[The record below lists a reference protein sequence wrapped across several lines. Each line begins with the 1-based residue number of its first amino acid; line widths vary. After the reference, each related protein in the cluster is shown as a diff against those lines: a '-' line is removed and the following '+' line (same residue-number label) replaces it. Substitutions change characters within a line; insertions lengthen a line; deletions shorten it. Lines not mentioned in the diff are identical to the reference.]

1 MSSVCL
7 IKDTFIVK
15 DNRSYVVYSPF
26 SKRITRINEFPKED
40 TKTFCLLKELGF
52 FSDPSSAILK
62 DDVNSWR
69 GFRSLTLLLTRK
81 CNLRCIY
88 CYATAKDFGRTMGL
102 NFAIE
107 TLNWFEKQLDGK
119 TLRISF
125 HGGGEPTLE
134 IGLIQ
139 EIISRAYYL
148 SEKSGKKTRFQI
160 VTNGTFDTS
169 IADWLIDNNFGISIS
184 ADGSPDIQ
192 DRNRPFADGSG
203 SSKAVEKTITYLV
216 NKNHPFTVRL
226 TFSPTDDIE
235 RIVRYFGSLGVKSLH
250 IEPLFPYGRD
260 YNQIIFGSNS
270 EQDVHSPSGKEL
282 VESFLRAMDIAKE
295 YGIKITNSHLGHLA
309 KWSGYFCGSACGRS
323 MIVTDDGFISGCLEV
338 VDAQDPDFA
347 TFQLGSF
354 SNEQNLFVVNKNVL
368 ARFQER
374 HSDILSCC
382 KKCFARYV
390 CAGGCAVKAVRA
402 SRSFMDKDISYC
414 EFTKALIP
422 AVIKRIAYL
431 SEI

>member
-1 MSSVCL
+1 MLPVCL
-7 IKDTFIVK
+7 IKDTFVVK
-15 DNRSYVVYSPF
+15 DNGSYVVYSPF
-26 SKRITRINEFPKED
+26 SKKITRINESPKED
-40 TKTFCLLKELGF
+40 SKIFCLLKGLGF
-52 FSDPSSAILK
+52 FSDPPGAILR
-62 DDVNSWR
+62 DNIDSWS
-69 GFRSLTLLLTRK
+69 GFRSLTLLLTRR

-88 CYATAKDFGRTMGL
+88 CYAAAKDFGRTMDL

-107 TLNWFEKQLDGK
+107 TLNWFEKQLNGK
-119 TLRISF
+119 ALRISF

-134 IGLIQ
+134 IGLMQKIVL
-139 EIISRAYYL
+139 RACYL

-160 VTNGTFDTS
+160 VTNGTFDIS

-184 ADGSPDIQ
+184 ADGPSDIQ

-203 SSKAVEKTITYLV
+203 SSKVVEKTITYLV
-216 NKNHPFTVRL
+216 NKKHPFTVRL
-226 TFSPTDDIE
+226 TFSPTDDTG
-235 RIVRYFGSLGVKSLH
+235 RIVRYFGNLGVKSLH

-260 YNQIIFGSNS
+260 YDQIIFGSNS
-270 EQDVHSPSGKEL
+270 EQNVYSPSGKEL
-282 VESFLRAMDIAKE
+282 VESFLRAMDSVKE

-323 MIVTDDGFISGCLEV
+323 MIVTDDQFISGCLEV

-347 TFQLGSF
+347 AFRLGSF
-354 SNEQNLFVVNKNVL
+354 SNKQDSFVINKNVL
-368 ARFQER
+368 ARFQGR
-374 HSDILSCC
+374 HSDTLSCC

-402 SRSFMDKDISYC
+402 SGSFMDKDISYC

-422 AVIKRIAYL
+422 AVIKRIAHL
-431 SEI
+431 SEV